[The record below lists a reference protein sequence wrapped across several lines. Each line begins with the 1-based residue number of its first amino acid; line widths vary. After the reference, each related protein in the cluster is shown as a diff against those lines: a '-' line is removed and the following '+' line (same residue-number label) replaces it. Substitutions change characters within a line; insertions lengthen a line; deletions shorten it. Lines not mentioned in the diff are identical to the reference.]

1 MSIEPS
7 STAAARWTGAIDDVN
22 PHRQIRRRIGTALR
36 DVIER
41 LIATDA
47 PDDDLERAAG
57 TLELTAR
64 ALEGYA
70 HGRVYQGA
78 EAATVAGDGSPSEAH
93 LDYSPVVGLANP
105 LAPPLELSIVD
116 DHLIGTVEYGS
127 AYEGPPGHVHGG
139 MIAAGFDE
147 VMGAAQAL
155 GGKPG
160 MTGTLTIRYE
170 APTPLRV
177 PLRFDAYVER
187 VEGRKIFVACD
198 LNHGD
203 VRCARAEAVFISVD
217 FSRLAAMEAE
227 RNRPR
232 S

>member
-1 MSIEPS
+1 MSNEPDFA
-7 STAAARWTGAIDDVN
+7 AAARWTGAIDTVT
-22 PHRQIRRRIGTALR
+22 PHRLLRRRIGSALR
-36 DVIER
+36 DIIER

-57 TLELTAR
+57 TLELTAK

-70 HGRVYQGA
+70 HGRIYQGA
-78 EAATVAGDGSPSEAH
+78 EAATIGGDGSPSEGH
-93 LDYSPVVGLANP
+93 LDYSPVVGTANP
-105 LAPPLELSIVD
+105 LAPPLELAIEG
-116 DHLIGTVEYGS
+116 DHMIGTVEYGS

-155 GGKPG
+155 SGKPG

-177 PLRFDAYVER
+177 PLRFDAYVDR
-187 VEGRKIFVACD
+187 VEGRKIFVNCD
-198 LNHGD
+198 LFHGD

-217 FSRLAAMEAE
+217 FARLAAMEAE